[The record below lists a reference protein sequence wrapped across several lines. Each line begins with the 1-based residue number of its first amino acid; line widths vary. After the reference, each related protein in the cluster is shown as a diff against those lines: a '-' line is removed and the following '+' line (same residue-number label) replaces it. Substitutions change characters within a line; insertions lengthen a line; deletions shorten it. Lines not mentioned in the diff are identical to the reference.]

1 MGLPPDCDQLR
12 PEVFRLLGKMIVNLQ
27 NYERMLKTLVSSSN
41 VHFLP
46 DHPGDSFES
55 SRNRVSKMTL
65 GMLAREFAT
74 GTMASNDVLDEEAP
88 DGHFGFRFRIQS
100 EGPILEMLDQ
110 DIRKLVQIRNDLA
123 HHFTA
128 MFDLSTTAGCE
139 SAIAHFEEITPF
151 AHEQYQ
157 RMRSWVSVLQDAI
170 AELYGWLD
178 EQEDQ

>member
-46 DHPGDSFES
+46 LPDHAGDPFEP
-55 SRNRVSKMTL
+55 SRSRVSRMTL

-74 GTMASNDVLDEEAP
+74 GTMALDEEAP

-151 AHEQYQ
+151 VHEQYQ
-157 RMRSWVSVLQDAI
+157 RMRGWVSVLLGAMT
-170 AELYGWLD
+170 ELYGWPD
-178 EQEDQ
+178 GQEEPQS

>member
-12 PEVFRLLGKMIVNLQ
+12 TEVFRLLGKMIVNLQ

-46 DHPGDSFES
+46 DHPGDPFEP
-55 SRNRVSKMTL
+55 SRSRVSKMTL
-65 GMLAREFAT
+65 GMLAREFTT
-74 GTMASNDVLDEEAP
+74 GTMATNDALDEEP
-88 DGHFGFRFRIQS
+88 PEVHFGFRFRIQS

-110 DIRKLVQIRNDLA
+110 DIRQLVQIRNDLA

-139 SAIAHFEEITPF
+139 LAIAHFEENTPF
-151 AHEQYQ
+151 VHEQYQ
-157 RMRSWVSVLQDAI
+157 SMHSWLSVLQVAT
-170 AELYGWLD
+170 AELYGWLGR
-178 EQEDQ
+178 